1 VAAFRSAVV
10 SELIESGADLVRV
23 RASAGEGDLEA
34 VGFPHML
41 GPVAVGDRI
50 IVNTTGIELGL
61 GTGGVGFILWN
72 LDSAGPPPPGP
83 GHIVKLRHTP
93 WQTDVLA
100 AEAPESPHHDRLATA
115 ASINGM
121 AVVASSLHSQ
131 VAGIAAGMKQA
142 RPSATVGYLMTD
154 GGALPL
160 AWSRLVADLKAAALI
175 DVTCTTGHAFGGDLE
190 SVNVFSGLVA
200 LRHAAHCDMVIAALG
215 PGVVGTQTVLG
226 FTGIEQGQL
235 TDAASALGG
244 RAVASIRLSFSDGRA
259 RHRGVSHH
267 TMTALCLVAQ
277 RRATVAVPRLSAE
290 HAAAIAADV
299 TELARAHEVVV
310 ADGGP
315 GVELLRA
322 AGVRV
327 SSMGQPLTS
336 VPELFLAASAAGSIA
351 ASGMDGEEETGRG
364 PD

>member
-10 SELIESGADLVRV
+10 SAVIESGTELVRV
-23 RASAGEGDLEA
+23 RASAEGAELEA
-34 VGFPHML
+34 VGFPRML
-41 GPVAVGDRI
+41 GPVALGDRI

-72 LDSAGPPPPGP
+72 LDTPGPPPPGP
-83 GHIVKLRHTP
+83 GHIVKLRYTP
-93 WQTDVLA
+93 WQTEVLV
-100 AEAPESPHHDRLATA
+100 AEAPESPHHDVLTTA
-115 ASINGM
+115 ESIDGM

-142 RPSATVGYLMTD
+142 WPSATVGYLMTD

-160 AWSRLVADLKAAALI
+160 AWSRLVADLKAAELI
-175 DVTCTTGHAFGGDLE
+175 DVTCTAGHAFGGDLE

-200 LRHAAHCDMVIAALG
+200 LRHAAHCDLVIAALG
-215 PGVVGTQTVLG
+215 PGVVGTRTALG
-226 FTGIEQGQL
+226 FSGIEQGQI

-244 RAVASIRLSFSDGRA
+244 RAIASIRLSFSDGRA

-267 TMTALCLVAQ
+267 TMTALCLAAQ
-277 RRATVAVPRLSAE
+277 RRATVVVPRLSAE
-290 HAAAIAADV
+290 HTAVIAAAV
-299 TELARAHEVVV
+299 TELARAHKVVV
-310 ADGGP
+310 ADGAP

-322 AGVRV
+322 TGIRV
-327 SSMGQPLTS
+327 TSMGQSLAS
-336 VPELFLAASAAGSIA
+336 VPELFLAAAAAGSIA
-351 ASGMDGEEETGRG
+351 ASDSEEEADRA